1 MNTYFYRILE
11 YIGKPIEFTIIWLVI
26 PMLEIFIL
34 LVGVGIFALIVSKI
48 FGVLWYY
55 LNTQKTE
62 LGSIMVGNL

>member
-34 LVGVGIFALIVSKI
+34 LVGVGIFTLILSHI
-48 FGVLWYY
+48 TGVL
-55 LNTQKTE
+55 
-62 LGSIMVGNL
+62 